1 MSDYLSIIK
10 ELITFYIKTN
20 YEKYLVDNEIE
31 TIPTEQIDNVVDT
44 LYTNKK
50 EHLKTFIL
58 SSMKELLKDEYPG
71 DLIISNILNDIL
83 RDDQLCKRTL
93 INEIDLYQKNNLSKQ

>member
-20 YEKYLVDNEIE
+20 YEQYLADNEIE

>member
-20 YEKYLVDNEIE
+20 YEKYLVDNEIA
-31 TIPTEQIDNVVDT
+31 TIPSEQIDNVVDT

-83 RDDQLCKRTL
+83 RDDQLCKITL
-93 INEIDLYQKNNLSKQ
+93 KNEIDLYQKNNINNK

>member
-93 INEIDLYQKNNLSKQ
+93 INEIDLYQKNNISKQ

>member
-20 YEKYLVDNEIE
+20 YEQYLRDNEIE
-31 TIPTEQIDNVVDT
+31 TIPTEQIDNVVDK

-58 SSMKELLKDEYPG
+58 SSMKELLKDEYPE

>member
-10 ELITFYIKTN
+10 ELLTFYIKTN
-20 YEKYLVDNEIE
+20 YEKYLVDNEIA
-31 TIPTEQIDNVVDT
+31 TIPTEQIDSVVDR

-83 RDDQLCKRTL
+83 RDDQLCKITL
-93 INEIDLYQKNNLSKQ
+93 KNEIDLYQKNNISSK

>member
-20 YEKYLVDNEIE
+20 YEQYLVDNEIE

-50 EHLKTFIL
+50 VHLKTFIL
-58 SSMKELLKDEYPG
+58 SSMIELLKDEYPG

>member
-20 YEKYLVDNEIE
+20 YEQYLVNNEIK

-50 EHLKTFIL
+50 NHLKTFIL

-93 INEIDLYQKNNLSKQ
+93 INEIDLYQKNNLSKE

>member
-20 YEKYLVDNEIE
+20 YEQYLVDNKIK

-58 SSMKELLKDEYPG
+58 SSMKELLKNEYPG

-83 RDDQLCKRTL
+83 RDDQLCKTTL
-93 INEIDLYQKNNLSKQ
+93 KNEIDLYQKNNISSK

>member
-20 YEKYLVDNEIE
+20 YEQYLADNEIK
-31 TIPTEQIDNVVDT
+31 TIPTKQIDNVVDT

-58 SSMKELLKDEYPG
+58 SSMNELLKDEYPG

-93 INEIDLYQKNNLSKQ
+93 INEIDLYQKNNLSKE

>member
-20 YEKYLVDNEIE
+20 YEQYLADNEIE
-31 TIPTEQIDNVVDT
+31 TIQTEQIDNVVDT

>member
-20 YEKYLVDNEIE
+20 YEQYLIDNEIK

>member
-20 YEKYLVDNEIE
+20 YEQYLADNEIE

-93 INEIDLYQKNNLSKQ
+93 INEIDLYQKNNLSKE

>member
-20 YEKYLVDNEIE
+20 YEQYLKDNDIE

>member
-1 MSDYLSIIK
+1 MRLLKFFNINLLLLLFFFTFLNTIVKSEEEKIK
-10 ELITFYIKTN
+10 SVISELY
-20 YEKYLVDNEIE
+20 Y
-31 TIPTEQIDNVVDT
+31 P
-44 LYTNKK
+44 KK
-50 EHLKTFIL
+50 DHLKQFVKD
-58 SSMKELLKDEYPG
+58 SMKELWKDEYPG

>member
-20 YEKYLVDNEIE
+20 YEQYLLDNEIE

>member
-20 YEKYLVDNEIE
+20 YEQYLADNKIK

-58 SSMKELLKDEYPG
+58 SSMNELLKDEYPG

-83 RDDQLCKRTL
+83 RDDGLCKRTL

>member
-93 INEIDLYQKNNLSKQ
+93 INEIDLYQKNNLSK

>member
-20 YEKYLVDNEIE
+20 YEQYLVDNKIK

-58 SSMKELLKDEYPG
+58 SSMKELLKNEYPG

>member
-20 YEKYLVDNEIE
+20 YEQYLVDNEIK

>member
-10 ELITFYIKTN
+10 ELLTFYIKTN
-20 YEKYLVDNEIE
+20 YEKYLVDNEIA
-31 TIPTEQIDNVVDT
+31 TIPTEQIDSVVDR

-50 EHLKTFIL
+50 EHLRTFIL

-83 RDDQLCKRTL
+83 RDDQLCKITL
-93 INEIDLYQKNNLSKQ
+93 KNEIDLYQKNNISSK

>member
-83 RDDQLCKRTL
+83 RDDQLCKRSL

>member
-20 YEKYLVDNEIE
+20 YEQYLVENELE

-71 DLIISNILNDIL
+71 NLIISNILNDIL

>member
-20 YEKYLVDNEIE
+20 YEQYLVDNEIK

-58 SSMKELLKDEYPG
+58 SSMKELLKDEYPE

-83 RDDQLCKRTL
+83 RDDQLCKTTL

>member
-20 YEKYLVDNEIE
+20 YEQYLVDNEIK

-58 SSMKELLKDEYPG
+58 SSMKELLKDEYPK

>member
-1 MSDYLSIIK
+1 MSDYLTIIK

-20 YEKYLVDNEIE
+20 YEQYLIDNEIK